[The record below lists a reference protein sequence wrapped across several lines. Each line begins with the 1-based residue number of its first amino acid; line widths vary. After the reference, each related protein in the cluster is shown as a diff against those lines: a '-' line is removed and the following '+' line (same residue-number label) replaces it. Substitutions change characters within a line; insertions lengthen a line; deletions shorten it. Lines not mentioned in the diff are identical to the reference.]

1 MFWRT
6 YADLAWA
13 VQETASSA
21 RASEQLIATGQALAV
36 DYQRLLELY
45 SGSEPRR
52 AYGYA
57 LAGWQRF
64 HTPLYWYAMAD
75 TGLRSGQA
83 KALALF
89 LKNLGLKSVLCL
101 PVMPDPG
108 WPWPRLTVRPVIL
121 SPA

>member
-1 MFWRT
+1 
-6 YADLAWA
+6 
-13 VQETASSA
+13 V
-21 RASEQLIATGQALAV
+21 
-36 DYQRLLELY
+36 ELY

-89 LKNLGLKSVLCL
+89 LKNLGAEERALLARDARSW
-101 PVMPDPG
+101 MA
-108 WPWPRLTVRPVIL
+108 WPRFTVRPVIL